1 MAYCRKCGA
10 QLKDDDVFCFMCGQ
24 PIDRQANADAFAAA
38 QNATAVAAPE
48 QARPQMSKE
57 ESIALAEKL
66 RDEYSVIERL
76 QKEVNENQTALQKPV
91 VLSGRR
97 YSMFRFFWPFFIY
110 AYIALNAIYLVGM
123 IISSGSNDGD
133 GIIFAFL
140 LGLAAAVGLLI
151 FGGVHAGRKR
161 DRLNEEIGEEENMI
175 RKRHRDLET
184 RTAELI
190 TKLNNKKRGVS
201 EYQNLVPI
209 RFRTKHYMERV
220 LILIQTDRAADFYEA
235 LGMLK

>member
-123 IISSGSNDGD
+123 IISSESNDGD

-140 LGLAAAVGLLI
+140 FGLTAAVGLLI

-235 LGMLK
+235 LGILN

>member
-110 AYIALNAIYLVGM
+110 AYIALNAFYLIGM
-123 IISSGSNDGD
+123 IISAGNNDET
-133 GIIFAFL
+133 GIAFGFVI
-140 LGLAAAVGLLI
+140 GLCAAVGLLI
-151 FGGVHAGRKR
+151 FGGIRAGRKR
-161 DRLNEEIGEEENMI
+161 DMRNEEIAEEEDMI